1 MRIKSKYFLFIVS
14 VACIFSACTNNS
26 DPVAD
31 QSNFTKIFD
40 NNKFNASYFPID
52 MVQTPDGGY
61 LILGGRSL
69 TSSSF
74 SGTYLMK
81 ADAFGNFVSAV
92 EVDESLVDPIG
103 TILQANGK
111 YYFFCM
117 TAVGLQT
124 QLIEVDAT
132 GTITN
137 QISVSAAYPAA
148 AAQDGGNFLLL
159 SYDNTNKLSV
169 ISKISPDGSTVQSK
183 GYTIGAGS
191 DVEAPI
197 IAHFVRTGRQFPF
210 QVGKN
215 SSGQYFFNGFY
226 NYTFSLVFTDLAATS
241 PLGVVQGQQSSGGIS
256 AVLPLDGGSY
266 SVATFNFGDNYLL
279 ASTAL
284 STNTISSASD
294 LPGNSFPELVA
305 NATVK
310 ILPLTLKSKSY
321 ILYGSTTKSKQ
332 IALYAYDKTTFNFSG
347 SKYLGFSNPFEIAA
361 MAPTTDGG
369 LAVCGTT
376 YVAGRF
382 PRICVFKISPASL
395 QSAFN

>member
-1 MRIKSKYFLFIVS
+1 MHIRSTYFLFIV
-14 VACIFSACTNNS
+14 VLAIILGACTNDS
-26 DPVAD
+26 DPTAD
-31 QSNFTKIFD
+31 KANFTKIYD
-40 NNKFNASYFPID
+40 NNRFDASYFPID
-52 MVQTPDGGY
+52 IVQTPDGGY

-92 EVDESLVDPIG
+92 EVDENLVDPIG

-137 QISVSAAYPAA
+137 QISVNAAYPAA
-148 AAQDGGNFLLL
+148 AAQDGNNFLLL

-169 ISKISPDGSTVQSK
+169 VSKIGPDGSTLQSK

-226 NYTFSLVFTDLAATS
+226 NYTFSLVFTDLTATS
-241 PLGVVQGQQSSGGIS
+241 PLGVVQGQQSNGGMS
-256 AVLPLDGGSY
+256 AVLPMEGGSY
-266 SVATFNFGDNYLL
+266 SVATFNFGANYLL
-279 ASTAL
+279 PSASL
-284 STNTISSASD
+284 SSNSITSASD

-310 ILPLTLKSKSY
+310 ILPLTLKTKSY
-321 ILYGSTTKSKQ
+321 MLYGSTTKSKQ
-332 IALYAYDKTTFNFSG
+332 IALYAYDKTTFNFAG

-361 MAPTTDGG
+361 MTTTVDGG

-382 PRICVFKISPASL
+382 PRICLFKISQASL
-395 QSAFN
+395 QSSFN